1 MNGVHQVVVV
11 ALLIYFMI
19 GGGGAPRTLRSA
31 LLSWWWWCVRGERR
45 TMPWMAR
52 GLGFGRA
59 FFHFMEKMRK

>member
-1 MNGVHQVVVV
+1 
-11 ALLIYFMI
+11 MI